1 MDWLYYSDIGKK
13 IKTVRINP
21 RRIMLPGNKAH
32 LLLVDDDER
41 ILSLLS
47 AYLSKNNFLISSA
60 RNSKEDRC
68 LLDYFEF
75 DLLVIDIMM
84 PGESG
89 LDLLESI
96 RKQTNVPAIFLSAKG
111 ESKDKISGLE
121 IGADD
126 YLSKPF
132 EPKELLLRLE
142 RLLIRNEKKDY
153 NKSGRSIEIG
163 SKIFDLQRLE
173 LHHENDL
180 IKLTNL
186 ETSLLNFFVL
196 NPEKTI
202 SREMVING
210 LDLSQGK
217 QDLNIRNVDVQI
229 TRLRKKIEEDPTNPR
244 HLKTIR
250 GKGYRFLP

>member
-1 MDWLYYSDIGKK
+1 MYYSDIDRK
-13 IKTVRINP
+13 IKTLQKIL
-21 RRIMLPGNKAH
+21 RRTILSENRAH
-32 LLLVDDDER
+32 LLLVDDDVR

-47 AYLSKNNFLISSA
+47 AYLSQNNFLISSA
-60 RNSKEDRC
+60 HNSTEARC

-84 PGESG
+84 PGENG
-89 LDLLESI
+89 LELLENI
-96 RKQTNVPAIFLSAKG
+96 RKRTNVPAIFLSAKG

-142 RLLIRNEKKDY
+142 RLLIRN
-153 NKSGRSIEIG
+153 NKEYTNETARHIEIG
-163 SKIFDLQRLE
+163 NKVFDLQRLE
-173 LHHENDL
+173 LYQENHL

-186 ETSLLNFFVL
+186 EIGLLNFFAL
-196 NPEKTI
+196 NPAKTI
-202 SREMVING
+202 SREMVIHN

-217 QDLNIRNVDVQI
+217 RNLNKRNVDVQI
-229 TRLRKKIEEDPTNPR
+229 TRLRKKIEPDPANPR

>member
-1 MDWLYYSDIGKK
+1 MYYSDIDRK
-13 IKTVRINP
+13 IKTLQKIL
-21 RRIMLPGNKAH
+21 RRTTLSENKAH
-32 LLLVDDDER
+32 LLIVDDDVR

-47 AYLSKNNFLISSA
+47 AYLSQNNFLISSA
-60 RNSKEDRC
+60 HNSTEARC

-84 PGESG
+84 PGENG
-89 LDLLESI
+89 LELLENI
-96 RKQTNVPAIFLSAKG
+96 RKRTNVPAIFLSAKG

-142 RLLIRNEKKDY
+142 RLLIRNNEGY
-153 NKSGRSIEIG
+153 TNETARHIEIG
-163 SKIFDLQRLE
+163 NKVFDLQRLE
-173 LHHENDL
+173 LYQENHL

-186 ETSLLNFFVL
+186 EISLLNFFAL
-196 NPEKTI
+196 NPAKTI
-202 SREMVING
+202 SREMVINN

-217 QDLNIRNVDVQI
+217 RNLNKRNVDVQI
-229 TRLRKKIEEDPTNPR
+229 TRLRKKIEPDPANPR

>member
-1 MDWLYYSDIGKK
+1 MILVKDKDTPSQPE
-13 IKTVRINP
+13 RI
-21 RRIMLPGNKAH
+21 ILPENIAH

-47 AYLSKNNFLISSA
+47 AYLSKNKFLISSA
-60 RNSKEDRC
+60 RNATEARC

-89 LDLLESI
+89 LYLLESI
-96 RKQTNVPAIFLSAKG
+96 RKQTSVAAIFLSAKG

-132 EPKELLLRLE
+132 EPKELLLRLK
-142 RLLIRNEKKDY
+142 RLLIRNFREST
-153 NKSGRSIEIG
+153 NKSGKSIEIG
-163 SKIFDLQRLE
+163 NKIFDLQRLE
-173 LHHENDL
+173 LYHENSL

-186 ETSLLNFFVL
+186 ETNLLNFFAL

-210 LDLSQGK
+210 LDLSKEK
-217 QDLNIRNVDVQI
+217 QDLNKRNVDVQI
-229 TRLRKKIEEDPTNPR
+229 TRLRKKIEPDPTNPR